1 MDKPKTSHTFAKQI
15 FKRNTMKKK
24 MLAVSAAS
32 LIISSMIGVN
42 VMVSK
47 QGEEINRLLNV
58 GMVEALAADEE
69 YEVNS
74 WYQWLSQGI
83 TKDEREFKRSC
94 PSDTSGS
101 GYVNGS
107 YNGVG
112 VGVGGSYSQQ
122 NPSGR
127 EEIRCAHGYENC
139 TTVDC

>member
-1 MDKPKTSHTFAKQI
+1 
-15 FKRNTMKKK
+15 MKKK

-74 WYQWLSQGI
+74 WYQ
-83 TKDEREFKRSC
+83 
-94 PSDTSGS
+94 
-101 GYVNGS
+101 
-107 YNGVG
+107 
-112 VGVGGSYSQQ
+112 
-122 NPSGR
+122 
-127 EEIRCAHGYENC
+127 
-139 TTVDC
+139 